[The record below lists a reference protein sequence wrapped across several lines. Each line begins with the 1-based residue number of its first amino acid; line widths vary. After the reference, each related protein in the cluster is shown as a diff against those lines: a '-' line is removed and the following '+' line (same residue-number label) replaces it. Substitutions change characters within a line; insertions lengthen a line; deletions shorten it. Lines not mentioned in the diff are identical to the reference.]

1 MSIREKALGPDH
13 RDVGSTLNNL
23 AVLYNNQG
31 RFANTE
37 PLYKRALSI
46 REKALGPTTRM
57 SVSRLTTSL
66 RSITA
71 RAVLPTPSRSQARFV
86 KLQKALGLDHPNVGT
101 VLNNLAA
108 LYNSQ
113 GRFADAEPLYKR
125 ALSSYKKALGLDHPK
140 VGTALS
146 NLAEFYRG
154 QGRFADAEPLF
165 KRALSI
171 REKALGPDH
180 RGCRRHA

>member
-1 MSIREKALGPDH
+1 
-13 RDVGSTLNNL
+13 
-23 AVLYNNQG
+23 
-31 RFANTE
+31 
-37 PLYKRALSI
+37 
-46 REKALGPTTRM
+46 M

-71 RAVLPTPSRSQARFV
+71 RAVLPTPSRSTSALCQATR
-86 KLQKALGLDHPNVGT
+86 KRSGWTTRNVGT

-140 VGTALS
+140 
-146 NLAEFYRG
+146 
-154 QGRFADAEPLF
+154 GRKVIRPLV
-165 KRALSI
+165 RS
-171 REKALGPDH
+171 
-180 RGCRRHA
+180 